1 MDHEFF
7 SEVDDRDT
15 AGWDWMCIQLNTD
28 EELMLYR
35 LRQSDGGN
43 SPYSSGTFTDRNGHA
58 TFLSQKEFS
67 LRPGRTW
74 KSSATGG
81 EYPVEWDIE
90 VPSKNLKLYLT
101 PALDAQE
108 LVNRITRDYW
118 EGSVR
123 FSGTEGS
130 AKIAGQGY
138 LEMTG
143 YTLRKNEKGFGG
155 KAER

>member
-1 MDHEFF
+1 
-7 SEVDDRDT
+7 
-15 AGWDWMCIQLNTD
+15 
-28 EELMLYR
+28 
-35 LRQSDGGN
+35 
-43 SPYSSGTFTDRNGHA
+43 
-58 TFLSQKEFS
+58 
-67 LRPGRTW
+67 
-74 KSSATGG
+74 
-81 EYPVEWDIE
+81 VEWDIE
-90 VPSKNLKLYLT
+90 GPMKNLKLHLA

-130 AKIAGQGY
+130 TKVAGQGY

-143 YTLRKNEKGFGG
+143 YTRRKNEKGFGG